1 MNASSSTAR
10 PQSETG
16 DRRTPRELLE
26 AAVAYA
32 VLAPSSHNT
41 QPWRF
46 AIEGDAL
53 LLFADRTR
61 AMPVADPGHRELL
74 MSCGAALFNLRT
86 ALQEWGYAV
95 RTELLPDDSRADLLA
110 RVTIAPG
117 RPSTMELRAL
127 VAAMGRRHTHRAPF
141 ADTPLPGWLLQELG
155 VAADCEGAWL
165 AALHGP
171 ELTRAAELVG
181 AASRVQLRSGAFRR
195 EQATWL
201 RPNATRRPDGIPGY
215 ALGMGWLKAALA
227 PIAVALFDAGRMQ
240 SRQDIARARRAPAL
254 VVVGTE
260 GDSRRDWLV
269 AGQAL
274 QRTLLTAAMRGVSAS
289 FLNAPVQVQQTRSA
303 LLELTARRG
312 APQVLLRLGY
322 GGEVRATPRRVPTEV
337 LRETA

>member
-1 MNASSSTAR
+1 VNACSCTVEPR
-10 PQSETG
+10 SETG
-16 DRRTPRELLE
+16 DRRTPRELLQ

-32 VLAPSSHNT
+32 VLAPSTHNT

-46 AIEGDAL
+46 EIEGDAL

-61 AMPVADPGHRELL
+61 GMPVADPGHRELL

-95 RTELLPDDSRADLLA
+95 RTELLPDDSRSDLLA
-110 RVTIAPG
+110 RVTIAAG

-127 VAAMGRRHTHRAPF
+127 VAAMGRRRTHRAPF

-165 AALHGP
+165 TALHGH

-195 EQATWL
+195 ELATWL

-215 ALGMGWLKAALA
+215 AFGLGWLKAALA
-227 PIAVALFDAGRMQ
+227 PFAVALFDVGRLQ
-240 SRQDIARARRAPAL
+240 SRQDIGRARRAPAL
-254 VVVGTE
+254 VVIGTE

-274 QRTLLTAAMRGVSAS
+274 QRILLTAAMRGVSAS
-289 FLNAPVQVQQTRSA
+289 FLNAPVQVEQTRSELLA
-303 LLELTARRG
+303 LSARRG

-322 GGEVRATPRRVPTEV
+322 GGDVRATPRRVPSEV
-337 LRETA
+337 LCETA